1 LTSAGDDL
9 SLYVRHSAWL
19 SAAPDKPESD
29 KSKAPSKT
37 RVQRLKDSA
46 RDEDFEPDMPPAGAA
61 EYLLRHFW
69 QAGPTKG
76 DAAIDNTEL
85 RNYQENEGIR
95 LSPWECKTLRRLSI
109 EYLNESF
116 KAAKPDCPPPFTE
129 STDAARLK
137 QAEMDRAL
145 SVFFS

>member
-1 LTSAGDDL
+1 M
-9 SLYVRHSAWL
+9 
-19 SAAPDKPESD
+19 
-29 KSKAPSKT
+29 PS
-37 RVQRLKDSA
+37 
-46 RDEDFEPDMPPAGAA
+46 AGAA

-85 RNYQENEGIR
+85 RNYQENEGIN

-109 EYLNESF
+109 EYLNELF
-116 KAAKPDCPPPFTE
+116 KATKPDCPPPFTE

-137 QAEMDRAL
+137 RAEMDRAL
-145 SVFFS
+145 SVFFG